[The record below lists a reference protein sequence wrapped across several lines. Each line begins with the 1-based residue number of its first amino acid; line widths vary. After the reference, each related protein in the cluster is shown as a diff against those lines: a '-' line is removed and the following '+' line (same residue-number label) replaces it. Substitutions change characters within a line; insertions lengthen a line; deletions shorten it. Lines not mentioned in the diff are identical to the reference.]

1 MSYLDKRVLNVGGK
15 GMWLIEMSQ
24 LVAILHRHLQIC
36 MREMCRLSQHRIEV
50 GPCPQFAPAP
60 GGREG
65 EIVYILEAFPAV
77 EAEVVVVPETVTI
90 LASSF
95 IKNDCVP

>member
-1 MSYLDKRVLNVGGK
+1 
-15 GMWLIEMSQ
+15 MWIIEMSQ